1 MKILIFSWR
10 DIRHPEA
17 GGAEL
22 YVHELAKRWVD
33 QGYPVTLFTA
43 RPRGQ
48 SFRDN
53 IEGLEV
59 FRAGGRFTV
68 YIWAILAYFLVLRTR
83 ADVILDV
90 GAGIPFYTPLYS
102 KKPMVCLF
110 FHVHQDQ
117 FLVELGPVLGR
128 FGKLMERHLI
138 IPLYRRAR
146 FVAISDSTVE
156 DMRSAFNLP
165 DDFRIEVIRPGIDHG
180 QYSVGSEKFEKP
192 AVLYLGR
199 IKAYKRLSRLIA
211 MMPAVRR
218 EVPDAELIVAG
229 KGDGLPEAQE
239 EVERIAANDYVRFL
253 GHVSE
258 KEKIRLLQGAW
269 VLASPSMNEGWGL
282 TVVEANACGTPAVA
296 FRVSGLEESIADG
309 ESGMLAESDGEFT
322 RDLITILSD
331 EAERNRLG
339 RGAVEWAAS
348 FDWEEAAQ
356 KMLDIMRVKAIEG

>member
-117 FLVELGPVLGR
+117 FLVD
-128 FGKLMERHLI
+128 MEEEANHRL
-138 IPLYRRAR
+138 L
-146 FVAISDSTVE
+146 
-156 DMRSAFNLP
+156 
-165 DDFRIEVIRPGIDHG
+165 RIERG
-180 QYSVGSEKFEKP
+180 
-192 AVLYLGR
+192 
-199 IKAYKRLSRLIA
+199 
-211 MMPAVRR
+211 
-218 EVPDAELIVAG
+218 
-229 KGDGLPEAQE
+229 
-239 EVERIAANDYVRFL
+239 VERYSSPHIQDDVRACPQDKE
-253 GHVSE
+253 VSE
-258 KEKIRLLQGAW
+258 DRPD
-269 VLASPSMNEGWGL
+269 V
-282 TVVEANACGTPAVA
+282 
-296 FRVSGLEESIADG
+296 
-309 ESGMLAESDGEFT
+309 
-322 RDLITILSD
+322 DLSLIHI
-331 EAERNRLG
+331 
-339 RGAVEWAAS
+339 
-348 FDWEEAAQ
+348 
-356 KMLDIMRVKAIEG
+356 